1 MAKRLSWVIAG
12 HQSAPVGLEW
22 LPPSSKTILNR
33 IGLGK
38 MIIDPRPS
46 FRTVWLNQQCWYLK
60 NVQTDVKCR
69 NDVKGWLRG

>member
-69 NDVKGWLRG
+69 NDVKAWLRG